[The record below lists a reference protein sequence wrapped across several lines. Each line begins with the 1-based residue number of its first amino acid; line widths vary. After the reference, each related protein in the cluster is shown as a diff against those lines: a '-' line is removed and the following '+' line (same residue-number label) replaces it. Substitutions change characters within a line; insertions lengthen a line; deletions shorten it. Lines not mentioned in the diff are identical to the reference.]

1 MKKLRIKVFFVIFS
15 LLTVFTSIVFISGI
29 VKDYMERK
37 NSISEILTR
46 IPKTFENLDKRNRP
60 GEFVPSRSTPDY
72 DSRRIYL
79 DFTIYTIIL
88 DDNGNY
94 KELINNTNNDELEE
108 KYIKEIANNII
119 NNHSKDLYIGNLYES
134 KYA

>member
-1 MKKLRIKVFFVIFS
+1 MKKLKVKVFFVIFS
-15 LLTVFTSIVFISGI
+15 LLTVFTLIIFVGGI
-29 VKDYMERK
+29 AKDYMERK
-37 NSISEILTR
+37 NSITEILTR
-46 IPKTFENLDKRNRP
+46 IPKTFENLDRRNRS
-60 GEFVPSRSTPDY
+60 ENFELSRNIPDN

-108 KYIKEIANNII
+108 KYVKEIANNII
-119 NNHSKDLYIGNLYES
+119 HNHLYWNY
-134 KYA
+134 